1 MKKVPWLVEAG
12 QGTERNEMKQ
22 YDRMGPTPKAERRG
36 TRVLRRYR
44 KAKKRRGAMEEHP
57 GIVLLMAWGSAMVA
71 GIVAN
76 MTGIGAIGLVTFV
89 ICILSCY
96 M

>member
-1 MKKVPWLVEAG
+1 
-12 QGTERNEMKQ
+12 
-22 YDRMGPTPKAERRG
+22 
-36 TRVLRRYR
+36 
-44 KAKKRRGAMEEHP
+44 MEEHP